1 MDFFEEIWATI
12 TKNRS
17 RSILTGFG
25 VFWGMMMLL
34 VLVGLGQSLTQG
46 IMANVEG
53 FAINSCFVIPDR
65 TSKPYKGLQKGRTDR
80 KSVV

>member
-12 TKNRS
+12 SKNRS

-34 VLVGLGQSLTQG
+34 VLAGIGQ
-46 IMANVEG
+46 
-53 FAINSCFVIPDR
+53 
-65 TSKPYKGLQKGRTDR
+65 
-80 KSVV
+80 